1 MDFVET
7 EGENI
12 DDAIENAL
20 KLLGVGRDKITVDI
34 IAEGRK
40 GNPGL
45 WCAEGAGPGSA
56 ENTAATRPDV
66 RAGSGDERAG
76 GF

>member
-20 KLLGVGRDKITVDI
+20 KSLGVGRDKITVDI

-40 GNPGL
+40 GILGF
-45 WCAEGAGPGSA
+45 GAQKA
-56 ENTAATRPDV
+56 RV
-66 RAGSGDERAG
+66 RAQLRTPPPLGH
-76 GF
+76 